1 MKKKLLSVL
10 AAAIMLTGVTGCN
23 NQTAVTPV
31 GNISEVTLQEND
43 VFAIIHVRDYGD
55 ITVKLFPEIAPKAVE
70 RFMKLSLRGY
80 YDGKNF
86 HRVIEDFLVQGG
98 SFAGDGYDG
107 DVADGEY
114 IDVEVSDYAKHFY
127 GALCFAKNSK
137 GNYCQFYIVNNNEPQ
152 DIAQI
157 AADIR
162 AQLDDSEISSRM
174 LDEDKAYYEQYYKEL
189 MAIPDTVR
197 EKYLEVGGD
206 FQLDGEYTVFGQ
218 TIDGFDVLEA
228 ISRVEVVSGNISD
241 DRAGTASKPL
251 NDIVI
256 DSIEI
261 VKIAV
266 KTEET
271 EATSKITRVTT
282 TPVMEETTTEAA
294 DASEETAEETASAAD
309 EETSPAPE
317 ADEETSAPDQ
327 EAATSE
333 TAEGSASDEDATAS
347 EVTENTA
354 ETIE

>member
-10 AAAIMLTGVTGCN
+10 AAAVMLTNITACN
-23 NQTAVTPV
+23 NQPAETPV
-31 GNISEVTLQEND
+31 GNIGEVTLQEND

-55 ITVKLFPEIAPKAVE
+55 ITVKLFPEIAPQAVE

-86 HRVIEDFLVQGG
+86 HRVIEDHLVQGG
-98 SFAGDGYDG
+98 SFTGNGYDG
-107 DVADGEY
+107 EVAEEEY

-127 GALCFAKNSK
+127 GALCFAKNSS

-162 AQLDDSEISSRM
+162 AQLDDTEISSRM
-174 LDEDKAYYEQYYKEL
+174 LDEDKAYYEAYYNDL

-228 ISRVEVVSGNISD
+228 ISQVEVVSGNIAD

-256 DSIEI
+256 DSIDI

-282 TPVMEETTTEAA
+282 TPVMEATTTEGAEAA
-294 DASEETAEETASAAD
+294 EETTEETASADNAETAPA
-309 EETSPAPE
+309 EEVTA
-317 ADEETSAPDQ
+317 ETSAPDLSDGGE
-327 EAATSE
+327 EA
-333 TAEGSASDEDATAS
+333 SASDEEITADL
-347 EVTENTA
+347 VTENTA

>member
-10 AAAIMLTGVTGCN
+10 AAAIMLISVTACN
-23 NQTAVTPV
+23 SSTADTPV
-31 GNISEVTLQEND
+31 GNIGEVTLQEND

-55 ITVKLFPEIAPKAVE
+55 ITVKLFPEIAPQAVE
-70 RFMKLSLRGY
+70 RFMKLALRGY

-86 HRVIEDFLVQGG
+86 HRVIEDFLIQGG
-98 SFAGDGYDG
+98 SFTGDGYDG
-107 DVADGEY
+107 DVAEEEY

-127 GALCFAKNSK
+127 GALCFAKNSRK

-162 AQLDDSEISSRM
+162 AQLDDADISGRM
-174 LDEDKAYYEQYYKEL
+174 LEEDKEYYEEYYNKL

-228 ISRVEVVSGNISD
+228 ISRVEVVSGNVAD
-241 DRAGTASKPL
+241 DRAGTASKPI

-256 DSIEI
+256 DSIDI

-266 KTEET
+266 KTDET
-271 EATSKITRVTT
+271 ESTSKITRVST
-282 TPVMEETTTEAA
+282 TPVMEETTTEID
-294 DASEETAEETASAAD
+294 DASEETSEESASADNAETAPIEETAEDTSVSEEAVD
-309 EETSPAPE
+309 TEETGGGE
-317 ADEETSAPDQ
+317 
-327 EAATSE
+327 EAATDE
-333 TAEGSASDEDATAS
+333 T
-347 EVTENTA
+347 TEIITEA
-354 ETIE
+354 IE